1 MGFAVGPAPFF
12 GLAAFFLGLAFLPI
26 DLAFDLLLD
35 LLLAL
40 DLDVDLLLALDL
52 DVDLLLALGAMEA
65 IREKMQG

>member
-1 MGFAVGPAPFF
+1 
-12 GLAAFFLGLAFLPI
+12 
-26 DLAFDLLLD
+26 LD